1 MALLKQCEY
10 QSPRERVEM
19 LILSQEVWETACVAS
34 VPGVEGR
41 SLLVEGHTMSNKE
54 PRTHRG
60 SAVRPARCVRNF
72 PSHREVFPQ
81 QSTAPSRDLMD
92 RR

>member
-1 MALLKQCEY
+1 
-10 QSPRERVEM
+10 M
-19 LILSQEVWETACVAS
+19 LILSQEVWKTACVAS

-41 SLLVEGHTMSNKE
+41 SLLVKGHTMSNKE
-54 PRTHRG
+54 PRTHRC

-81 QSTAPSRDLMD
+81 QSNAPSRDLMD